1 MSQKEQQES
10 KKTSESKG
18 YFFIFFLFI
27 FLVKMIHSWAWEGRK
42 KSSRIERMRY
52 NEQDMKIND

>member
-10 KKTSESKG
+10 KKQVSQKDI
-18 YFFIFFLFI
+18 FLFFLFI